1 MSLNMVY
8 MYLSYIVLYPFEN
21 DKKNNN
27 TSLFTDPLFSLLR
40 SWARIGKIK
49 TVGDVFTAILR
60 SLWTLN
66 LP

>member
-40 SWARIGKIK
+40 SWAHIGQ
-49 TVGDVFTAILR
+49 
-60 SLWTLN
+60 
-66 LP
+66 

>member
-21 DKKNNN
+21 DEKNNN

-40 SWARIGKIK
+40 SWARIGK
-49 TVGDVFTAILR
+49 
-60 SLWTLN
+60 
-66 LP
+66 